1 MTKEEVD
8 FMNDP
13 KGAPSRGP
21 TVCGGGAL
29 LIGLQWTPV

>member
-13 KGAPSRGP
+13 KGAPSRVP
-21 TVCGGGAL
+21 TGVCGGGAL
-29 LIGLQWTPV
+29 LIGL